1 MENNMQTVSLANAS
15 IEARQKFMT
24 GVYGW
29 MVAALA
35 ISAAAAYLTI
45 VTEFY
50 VTVFTSFAGYGYLI
64 LIIAELGLV
73 MYLVSQIRKL
83 SVAQASFFFI
93 LYSVLN
99 GVTLSSVLLVYTRSS
114 IAQVFLITALM
125 FGGMSLYG
133 MKTKSDLMS
142 AGRYFTMAL
151 IGLIIASVVNI
162 LLKSS
167 GLSWIISIATVVIFT
182 GLTAYDTQKLM
193 RISVRA
199 DGSENF
205 QKIAIIGALEL
216 YLDFINIFL
225 ALLRLFGNRR

>member
-1 MENNMQTVSLANAS
+1 MNQISLANAS
-15 IEARQKFMT
+15 TEARQKFMT

-29 MVAALA
+29 MVAALV
-35 ISAAAAYLTI
+35 ISAAAA
-45 VTEFY
+45 FF
-50 VTVFTSFAGYGYLI
+50 TVNSYTLLNLIFGSRFGYII
-64 LIIAELGLV
+64 LVIAELGLV

-83 SVAQASFFFI
+83 SVAQAAFFFI

-99 GVTLSSVLLVYTRSS
+99 GVTLSSVLLVYTGSS
-114 IAQVFLITALM
+114 IAQVFLTTALM
-125 FGGMSLYG
+125 FGGMSIYG

-142 AGRYFTMAL
+142 AGRYLTMAL
-151 IGLIIASVVNI
+151 IGLIIASVIN
-162 LLKSS
+162 LLLRSS
-167 GLSWIISIATVVIFT
+167 GLDWIISIATVVIFT

-193 RISVRA
+193 RISVHA

-205 QKIAIIGALEL
+205 QKVAIIGALEL

>member
-1 MENNMQTVSLANAS
+1 MQTVSLASAS
-15 IEARQKFMT
+15 IETRQKFMA

-35 ISAAAAYLTI
+35 ISGVAAFFTANS
-45 VTEFY
+45 VTLLNLIFGNQ
-50 VTVFTSFAGYGYLI
+50 FGYLV
-64 LIIAELGLV
+64 LVIAELGLV

-99 GVTLSSVLLVYTRSS
+99 GVTLSSILLVYTGSS
-114 IAQVFLITALM
+114 IAQVFLTTALM

-133 MKTKSDLMS
+133 MKTKSDLMA
-142 AGRYFTMAL
+142 AGRYLTMAL

-162 LLKSS
+162 LLRSS
-167 GLSWIISIATVVIFT
+167 GLDWIISIATVVIFT

-193 RISVRA
+193 KISVHA

-205 QKIAIIGALEL
+205 QKVAIIGALEL

>member
-1 MENNMQTVSLANAS
+1 MQTISLASAS
-15 IEARQKFMT
+15 IESRQKFMT

-35 ISAAAAYLTI
+35 ISAVSAFLTI
-45 VTEFY
+45 ATGFY
-50 VTVFTSFAGYGYLI
+50 VTVFTSLAGYGYMV
-64 LIIAELGLV
+64 LIIAELALV
-73 MYLVSQIRKL
+73 MYLVGQIRKI
-83 SVAQASFFFI
+83 SIGKAAFFFI

-99 GVTLSSVLLVYTRSS
+99 GVTLSSVLLIYEITSV
-114 IAQVFLITALM
+114 AQAFLTAALM

-133 MKTKSDLMS
+133 MKTKSDLTS
-142 AGRYFTMAL
+142 AGRYLFMAL
-151 IGLIIASVVNI
+151 IGLIIASVVN
-162 LLKSS
+162 LLLRSS
-167 GLSWIISIATVVIFT
+167 GLDWIISIATVVIFT

-193 RISVRA
+193 RISVHA

-205 QKIAIIGALEL
+205 QKVAIIGALEL